1 MQITFPNGSSSS
13 QHDNN
18 HLGLHT
24 ENITLQKTTAET
36 RAISSSSQCVFLFPV
51 AVINGTQVVA
61 HQHDHRVSSRFL
73 CPSLALDMCVNF

>member
-1 MQITFPNGSSSS
+1 MQITFPNGSSSSSSS

-36 RAISSSSQCVFLFPV
+36 RAISSSSQCVFLYFP
-51 AVINGTQVVA
+51 
-61 HQHDHRVSSRFL
+61 L
-73 CPSLALDMCVNF
+73 P